1 MERKKEKKIGS
12 LLDDFVRANNL
23 QQGLAEYRITKAW
36 GTLLGKSVAMA
47 TKSLYVKDRKLFV
60 KIHSSVM
67 RNELTMIKP
76 DIIRRLN
83 ESAGTDVIDDVVIR

>member
-1 MERKKEKKIGS
+1 
-12 LLDDFVRANNL
+12 
-23 QQGLAEYRITKAW
+23 
-36 GTLLGKSVAMA
+36 MA
-47 TKSLYVKDRKLFV
+47 TKSIYVKDRKLFV

-83 ESAGTDVIDDVVIR
+83 ETAGSEVIDDVIIR